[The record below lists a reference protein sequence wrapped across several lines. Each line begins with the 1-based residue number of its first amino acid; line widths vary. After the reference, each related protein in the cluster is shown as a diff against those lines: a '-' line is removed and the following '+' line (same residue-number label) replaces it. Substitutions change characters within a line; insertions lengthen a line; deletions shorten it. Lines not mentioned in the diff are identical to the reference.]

1 MLIEIIEDGQDLY
14 GSPRYRIRRTRTF
27 LFFKYY
33 EYGYY
38 TTITLGGYIDPKHVK
53 WVTKYNKKCDSF
65 YTTNLKFLE
74 DLFEAIINYSS
85 VKSEIKVI
93 KSNQAQLNE
102 KSMKN
107 KLGIK

>member
-1 MLIEIIEDGQDLY
+1 MLIEIIEDGLDSY
-14 GSPRYRIRRTRTF
+14 GSPRYRIRRTRKF

-38 TTITLGGYIDPKHVK
+38 THITLGGYIDPKHVK
-53 WVTKYNKKCDSF
+53 WVTKYNRQCNSY

-74 DLFEAIINYSS
+74 DLFTAITNYSPT
-85 VKSEIKVI
+85 KTEIKVI

-102 KSMKN
+102 KTIKN